1 MSEDKSEV
9 LVQAADLIKEL
20 FVDQRKAMTKWSKI
34 TGQSTQPDSGY
45 IAQHLI
51 SLLTGK
57 RGSGWRGKGL
67 DLDDGSEVKCASS
80 VDGIDIPRW
89 NHSIKSIENVDKW
102 LAAPNIYY
110 VLFDIKPNS
119 SLVRVRIWMITPSF
133 DSSYETVLRA
143 WAALPDRKSDDF
155 QLHPP
160 VGRDSNVATNEC
172 GNLDLP
178 LMFLAEEESDQVF
191 VKFFQDTNLPASVLI
206 NRPKIK
212 ERKGRYTSGR
222 QLPFEEDL

>member
-1 MSEDKSEV
+1 MGEGNSEA
-9 LVQAADLIKEL
+9 LALAADLIKEL
-20 FVDQRKAMTKWSKI
+20 FVDQRKVMAKWSQI
-34 TGQSTQPDSGY
+34 TGQSPQLDSGY

-89 NHSIKSIENVDKW
+89 NHSFRSFQNIDKW
-102 LAAPNIYY
+102 LTAPNIYY

-119 SLVRVRIWMITPSF
+119 SLVRVRIWMITPSS

-143 WAALPDRKSDDF
+143 WAALPGRKSDNF

-160 VGRDSNVATNEC
+160 VSKDSNVATNEC
-172 GNLDLP
+172 GNLELP
-178 LMFLAEEESDQVF
+178 LMFLPEEDADKVV
-191 VKFFQDTNLPASVLI
+191 VKFFQESGLPTSTLI
-206 NRPKIK
+206 NRPTIK
-212 ERKGRYTSGR
+212 EKKGRYSTGR
-222 QLPFEEDL
+222 QLPFEEDM